1 MLRVRPTW
9 TKGENTCDVF
19 TIFTH
24 VSSLEERL
32 LKLPQ
37 FERFLTCRESVTKIT
52 GICMD
57 FFQLELKRVH
67 KAKTISILENGT
79 LILNICKNPV
89 SRKFFGL
96 VQDSRS
102 FSGDSKFPIYLSYYQ
117 RQLSKFESL
126 SFLSIFLFLFDLFVT
141 NYYRNLGTRSPSAAS
156 EYLSGLE
163 SWVGYKWWNPDNFGV
178 TQLPV
183 LLWVI
188 LYPVKD

>member
-1 MLRVRPTW
+1 MFLQ
-9 TKGENTCDVF
+9 
-19 TIFTH
+19 
-24 VSSLEERL
+24 SSRTFHPSKRL

-37 FERFLTCRESVTKIT
+37 FERFLTCRESVTKNT

-126 SFLSIFLFLFDLFVT
+126 SFLSIFLFLFVYLLRITIAIWEPVRPLPPVSTYPVLSLEWVT
-141 NYYRNLGTRSPSAAS
+141 NGEIRTISVSLNYQYYY
-156 EYLSGLE
+156 E
-163 SWVGYKWWNPDNFGV
+163 
-178 TQLPV
+178 
-183 LLWVI
+183 
-188 LYPVKD
+188 